1 MKKYFNLAIIYAI
14 LAMISGVFYREFTK
28 LLDFEGTTTLAFTH
42 IHFFVLGTIMFLI
55 LALFSMHTDLEK
67 IKGMRNAIILYNIG
81 LPLMVFMFYVRGI
94 LQVMGYDLSAAMNAS
109 LSGVAGISHI
119 ILGVAIVWIL
129 MCLKKVKIGLKS

>member
-28 LLDFEGTTTLAFTH
+28 FLDFEGTTPLAFTH

-67 IKGMRNAIILYNIG
+67 IKGMRNAIILSIPVA
-81 LPLMVFMFYVRGI
+81 LLMPFMEISPLTRP
-94 LQVMGYDLSAAMNAS
+94 
-109 LSGVAGISHI
+109 
-119 ILGVAIVWIL
+119 
-129 MCLKKVKIGLKS
+129 